1 MKKTILLIFTLL
13 QINIWAIQVAA
24 PKAPPSIPLLG
35 MDIDLTLYQDVSTE
49 GIPAIVRGRG
59 DIYIL
64 PVNVGAKLYKK
75 GVDIKFLGTT
85 SEGLLSLLSS
95 ESEALGE
102 VEGKKL
108 YIGGQGSSPDVITRT
123 ILEER
128 GIEADI
134 LYRSSPEIAKL
145 LITGRIENAVL
156 PEPLATMV
164 LTKNPNIQRLEEL
177 KDLWPGETIP
187 QVGIFVLSSSLDA
200 KGKEVE
206 EFIEGYKEA
215 LKSISQEDMKGAIAE
230 FNLKMSVEEFKS
242 SLKYMNLTFERD
254 RESMDS
260 YLEKLNIE
268 VGDDFYAW

>member
-49 GIPAIVRGRG
+49 GVPAIVRGRG

-75 GVDIKFLGTT
+75 GADIRFLGTT
-85 SEGLLSLLSS
+85 SVGLLSLLSS
-95 ESEALGE
+95 EADALGE
-102 VEGKKL
+102 LEGKKL

-145 LITGRIENAVL
+145 LITGRIKNAVL

-164 LTKNPNIQRLEEL
+164 LAKNPNIQRVEEL
-177 KDLWPGETIP
+177 KDLWPGESIP
-187 QVGIFVLSSSLDA
+187 QVGIFVLGSSLDA
-200 KGKEVE
+200 KE
-206 EFIEGYKEA
+206 EEIEKFIEGYIKSLE
-215 LKSISQEDMKGAIAE
+215 SISTEDIERAIDE
-230 FNLKMSVEEFKS
+230 FNLNMSVEEFKS
-242 SLKYMNLTFERD
+242 SLEYMNLTFERD
-254 RESMDS
+254 RESVVN

>member
-35 MDIDLTLYQDVSTE
+35 MDIDLTLYQDVSAE
-49 GIPAIVRGRG
+49 GVPAIVRGRG

-75 GVDIKFLGTT
+75 GADIRFLGTT

-95 ESEALGE
+95 EADALGE
-102 VEGKKL
+102 LEGKKL
-108 YIGGQGSSPDVITRT
+108 YIGGQRSSPDVITRT

-145 LITGRIENAVL
+145 LITGRIKNAVL

-164 LTKNPNIQRLEEL
+164 LAKNPNIQRMEEL
-177 KDLWPGETIP
+177 KDLWPGESIP
-187 QVGIFVLSSSLDA
+187 QVGIFVIGSSLDA
-200 KGKEVE
+200 KE
-206 EFIEGYKEA
+206 EEIEKFIEGYI
-215 LKSISQEDMKGAIAE
+215 KSLGSLSTEDIEGAIGK
-230 FNLKMSVEEFKS
+230 FSLNMSVEEFKS
-242 SLKYMNLTFERD
+242 SLEYMNLTFERD
-254 RESMDS
+254 RESVDN
-260 YLEKLNIE
+260 YLKKLNIE
-268 VGDDFYAW
+268 VGNDFYAW

>member
-13 QINIWAIQVAA
+13 QLNTWAIQVAA

-35 MDIDLTLYQDVSTE
+35 MDVDLTLYQDVSTE

-64 PVNVGAKLYKK
+64 PVNVGAKLYNK
-75 GVDIKFLGTT
+75 GADIKFLGTT

-95 ESEALGE
+95 EAEDIEGL
-102 VEGKKL
+102 EGKKL

-128 GIEADI
+128 EVETDI

-145 LITGRIENAVL
+145 LITGRIQSAVL

-164 LTKNPNIQRLEEL
+164 LAKNSNVQRVEEL
-177 KDLWPGETIP
+177 KELWPGEAIP
-187 QVGIFVLSSSLDA
+187 QVGIFILGSSLET
-200 KGKEVE
+200 KEE
-206 EFIEGYKEA
+206 ETEKFIEGYKMS
-215 LKSISQEDMKGAIAE
+215 LKSISQEDIERAIDE
-230 FNLKMSVEEFKS
+230 FNLKMSVKEFKD
-242 SLKYMNLTFERD
+242 SLEYMNLTFKRD
-254 RESMDS
+254 RKSVEN
-260 YLEKLNIE
+260 YLKKLDIQVE
-268 VGDDFYAW
+268 DDFYAW